1 MDLRPIGQAWPDLPP
16 PDVRQ
21 TDLRLTDL
29 LPTDLR
35 STDPRSTDLR
45 LTNLPGPESSN
56 LLPAVEL
63 LLAEPALIELVPAES
78 L

>member
-29 LPTDLR
+29 R

-56 LLPAVEL
+56 LLRAVEL